1 MSSVCVHK
9 NSWSLNVDVSSSTI
23 DCIVVVAGMSSSV
36 DSGPSVLTIVTSDST
51 VVVSTELTSMS
62 DCCTVVGLIVT
73 IVTMSSSSLTEIT
86 VTGDV
91 SVGVTVVSGTSI
103 SELVSKGCLLIGDNV
118 VSVSSPSDPVST
130 DDVSTEVIVV
140 VSDTSTSDS

>member
-9 NSWSLNVDVSSSTI
+9 NSWSLNVDVSSSLV
-23 DCIVVVAGMSSSV
+23 DCIVVVAGTSSAV
-36 DSGPSVLTIVTSDST
+36 DSGPSVTIVTSDSI

-86 VTGDV
+86 VTDDV

-103 SELVSKGCLLIGDNV
+103 GDNV
-118 VSVSSPSDPVST
+118 VSVSSPSDAVST
-130 DDVSTEVIVV
+130 GDESTEVIVV
-140 VSDTSTSDS
+140 VSDTSASDSV